1 MTKVEHHTSSRSQVI
16 ASAHSKTRLTPF
28 RLGATDLAEGL
39 GNWRVSH
46 LMGLN
51 EIRRRYARSSIG
63 QFWVTISTAIMV
75 AALGMVW
82 STLWRVSLGELLPF
96 ISISLILWGLI
107 SGAIADATTAFAQSA
122 PMYLNQGMSFST
134 AIYALVYRNLLI
146 FAHNAPIIV
155 VVMILFSIKPG
166 FASLLALPGI
176 VILLTALVWLSY
188 VIAIACVRFRDLV
201 QVVQSG
207 LLLAFFITPVMW
219 KPDQIP
225 PDKHYLLS
233 LNPFASLLSVVREPL
248 LGQIPN
254 LQVWLIAIA
263 FAVGGFALALPLIG
277 FCKRR
282 IIYWI

>member
-1 MTKVEHHTSSRSQVI
+1 
-16 ASAHSKTRLTPF
+16 
-28 RLGATDLAEGL
+28 
-39 GNWRVSH
+39 
-46 LMGLN
+46 MGLN

-107 SGAIADATTAFAQSA
+107 SGAIADAPTAFAQSA

>member
-63 QFWVTISTAIMV
+63 EFWVTISTAIMV